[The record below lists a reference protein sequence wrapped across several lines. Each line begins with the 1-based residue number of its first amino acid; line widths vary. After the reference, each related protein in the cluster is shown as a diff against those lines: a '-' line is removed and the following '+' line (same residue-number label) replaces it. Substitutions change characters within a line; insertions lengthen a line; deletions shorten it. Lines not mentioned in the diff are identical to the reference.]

1 MRIIKFNLILIFFIS
16 FNCFSNNYFNDKIV
30 QDSVIN
36 FPIEAKISFDFIDLK
51 DVEIKNNFFTSKAY
65 YEISFNKDISKHKYD
80 EWKDFKQYAQLNFTE
95 QPGSLVS
102 DEIIDDN
109 SYIRNFD
116 FTRFDHNW
124 DVRNY
129 PFDQPA
135 LNFVFNTTVDTSYV
149 TISANKNNRKNFRTT
164 NLKDGFIVKDVSSK
178 NKYVKRDQVVVQEL
192 TFSINLFR
200 EGSWLYLKLFL
211 GSILAFII
219 SWLVFFISTEDFSS
233 RVELSVGAI
242 FGAVG
247 NRSYVESIIPD
258 VQVLTIADMINN
270 LIIFLIVFNIL
281 IFMIQKNKKITWTFF
296 ESNWNASIY
305 SLYVFISLNCLVLL
319 WPILGVYLLIITIP
333 VLYLGTFLPQI
344 ISKIY
349 FKK

>member
-1 MRIIKFNLILIFFIS
+1 MRIIKFKLILIFFIS

-36 FPIEAKISFDFIDLK
+36 FPIEAKITFDFIDLK

-129 PFDQPA
+129 PFDEPA

-178 NKYVKRDQVVVQEL
+178 NKYIKREH
-192 TFSINLFR
+192 N
-200 EGSWLYLKLFL
+200 
-211 GSILAFII
+211 
-219 SWLVFFISTEDFSS
+219 
-233 RVELSVGAI
+233 
-242 FGAVG
+242 
-247 NRSYVESIIPD
+247 
-258 VQVLTIADMINN
+258 
-270 LIIFLIVFNIL
+270 FN
-281 IFMIQKNKKITWTFF
+281 WY
-296 ESNWNASIY
+296 A
-305 SLYVFISLNCLVLL
+305 
-319 WPILGVYLLIITIP
+319 
-333 VLYLGTFLPQI
+333 
-344 ISKIY
+344 
-349 FKK
+349 